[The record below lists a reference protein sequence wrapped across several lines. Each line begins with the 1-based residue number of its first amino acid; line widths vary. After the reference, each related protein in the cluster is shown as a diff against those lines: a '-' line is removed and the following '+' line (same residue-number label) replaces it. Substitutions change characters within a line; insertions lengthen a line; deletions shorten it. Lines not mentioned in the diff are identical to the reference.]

1 MTRGSLLLPWI
12 FYMFYMLDTWHLAS
26 SEVCRSVLHL
36 ALRLVPALVHS
47 PPPLLWPAG
56 SLSGAA
62 DLPG

>member
-1 MTRGSLLLPWI
+1 
-12 FYMFYMLDTWHLAS
+12 MFYMLDTWHLAS